1 MYVRTHREGC
11 ILQYAKYF
19 WKVAQNQEYQEASFR
34 KHLLWKS
41 KEIHLGSVVYLFQ
54 KAFFKPT
61 STRPDLIN
69 RLAFKRISRG
79 GV

>member
-19 WKVAQNQEYQEASFR
+19 WKVAQNQEYQEASFM

-41 KEIHLGSVVYLFQ
+41 KEIHLGSGRV
-54 KAFFKPT
+54 
-61 STRPDLIN
+61 STY
-69 RLAFKRISRG
+69 FKRPSLNLRLRAQI
-79 GV
+79 